1 MSKYWLIPLLFL
13 FCNTYAQKGFY
24 VRPAIERKFHANKGL
39 TIPITTQNDYTLIV
53 KPKRFYTAPG
63 FNLGLNAG
71 YRTKNWFAEIG
82 WAQDEANSG
91 IDLILTDY
99 RKYNNTYYSSRMLD
113 AGGQSY
119 SRFGIKFG
127 IKLFGNDSVALHK
140 KYRWQGFLFGGLEF
154 LIRPPIPAETGL
166 GFVYYTNANL
176 DSMLYSS
183 YFSSGIRYG
192 FMGTLGFMLKGYNK
206 KGRNMI
212 NFSVHFSQA
221 RRYNQLSYQKINFYD
236 YKDGSNYETYTFSKG
251 SGLYFTISKDIFIP
265 TKWQRMQ
272 KASKHLDYKK

>member
-1 MSKYWLIPLLFL
+1 MSKYRLIPLLFL
-13 FCNTYAQKGFY
+13 CCNAYAQKGFY
-24 VRPAIERKFHANKGL
+24 LRPAIERKFHANKGL

-53 KPKRFYTAPG
+53 KPKRFYTMQG
-63 FNLGLNAG
+63 FNLSLNAG
-71 YRTKNWFAEIG
+71 YRSNNWFAEIG

-99 RKYNNTYYSSRMLD
+99 SPYLKNTLSASILD
-113 AGGQSY
+113 YGGQSF
-119 SRFGIKFG
+119 SRYGIKFG
-127 IKLFGNDSVALHK
+127 IKLFGNDSVSPNK

-154 LIRPPIPAETGL
+154 MIRPPIPSETGIGL
-166 GFVYYTNANL
+166 VFYTNPNL
-176 DSMLYSS
+176 DSVLFTS
-183 YFSSGIRYG
+183 YFSSQIRYG

-206 KGRNMI
+206 RGRNMI

-221 RRYNQLSYQKINFYD
+221 RRFNQLSYQKINFYD

>member
-1 MSKYWLIPLLFL
+1 MMRKIIFLLFL
-13 FCNTYAQKGFY
+13 SVQVFAKKGFY
-24 VRPAIERKFHANKGL
+24 LRPAIERKWYANKGF
-39 TIPITTQNDYTLIV
+39 TIPITTQNNYTLIV

-63 FNLGLNAG
+63 FNLGLYAG
-71 YRTKNWFAEIG
+71 YRAKNWFAEIG
-82 WAQDEANSG
+82 WAQDDANSG

-99 RKYNNTYYSSRMLD
+99 RTYNNVYLASIILD
-113 AGGQSY
+113 YGGQSY
-119 SRFGIKFG
+119 SRYGIKLG
-127 IKLFGNDSVALHK
+127 IKLFGNDSVASHK
-140 KYRWQGFLFGGLEF
+140 KYRWQGFLYGGLEF
-154 LIRPPIPAETGL
+154 LIRPPIPAETGI
-166 GFVYYTNANL
+166 GIVYYTNANL
-176 DSMLYSS
+176 DSMLYTS

-221 RRYNQLSYQKINFYD
+221 RRYNQMSYQKINFYD

>member
-1 MSKYWLIPLLFL
+1 MRKIIFLLFL
-13 FCNTYAQKGFY
+13 SVQVFAQKGFY
-24 VRPAIERKFHANKGL
+24 LRPAIERKFHANKGF

-53 KPKRFYTAPG
+53 KPKRFYTMQG
-63 FNLGLNAG
+63 FNLGLYAG

-82 WAQDEANSG
+82 WAQDDANSG

-99 RKYNNTYYSSRMLD
+99 RKYNNTYYSSRTLD

-119 SRFGIKFG
+119 SRYGIKFG
-127 IKLFGNDSVALHK
+127 IKLFGNDSVSPNK

-176 DSMLYSS
+176 DSMLYTS

-221 RRYNQLSYQKINFYD
+221 RRYNQMSYQKINFYD
-236 YKDGSNYETYTFSKG
+236 YKDGSNYETYTFYKG

>member
-1 MSKYWLIPLLFL
+1 
-13 FCNTYAQKGFY
+13 
-24 VRPAIERKFHANKGL
+24 
-39 TIPITTQNDYTLIV
+39 
-53 KPKRFYTAPG
+53 
-63 FNLGLNAG
+63 
-71 YRTKNWFAEIG
+71 
-82 WAQDEANSG
+82 
-91 IDLILTDY
+91 LILTDY
-99 RKYNNTYYSSRMLD
+99 RKYNNTYYSSRTLD

-119 SRFGIKFG
+119 SRYGIKFG
-127 IKLFGNDSVALHK
+127 IKLFGNDSVSPNK
-140 KYRWQGFLFGGLEF
+140 KYRWQGFLFVGLEF

-176 DSMLYSS
+176 DSMLYTS

-221 RRYNQLSYQKINFYD
+221 RRYNQMSYQKINFYD

>member
-1 MSKYWLIPLLFL
+1 MRITVFLLFL
-13 FCNTYAQKGFY
+13 SVQLFAQKGFY

-39 TIPITTQNDYTLIV
+39 TIPITTQNNYTLIV
-53 KPKRFYTAPG
+53 KPKRFYTMQG
-63 FNLGLNAG
+63 FNLGLYAG

-82 WAQDEANSG
+82 WAQDDANSG
-91 IDLILTDY
+91 IDLIQTDY
-99 RKYNNTYYSSRMLD
+99 RKYNNTYYSSLMFD

-119 SRFGIKFG
+119 SRYGIKFG
-127 IKLFGNDSVALHK
+127 IKLFGSDSVALHK
-140 KYRWQGFLFGGLEF
+140 KYRWQGFLFGGVELM
-154 LIRPPIPAETGL
+154 IRPPIPAETGL

-192 FMGTLGFMLKGYNK
+192 IMGTLGFMLKGYNK
-206 KGRNMI
+206 KGKNI
-212 NFSVHFSQA
+212 VNFSVHFSQA

-265 TKWQRMQ
+265 TRWQRMQ
-272 KASKHLDYKK
+272 KASKHLDDKK